1 MVQRVD
7 LGENEIRALRWMIGG
22 EGWCS
27 GFVTSRRNRPRHQ
40 FIEDGCMEGEFGRGS
55 DCDEKGEETPE
66 LLMWRSLI
74 YGLRRSLPSL
84 HGLRRVVR

>member
-27 GFVTSRRNRPRHQ
+27 GFVTRRNRPRHQ
-40 FIEDGCMEGEFGRGS
+40 FIEDGCVEGEFGRGS
-55 DCDEKGEETPE
+55 ARGEKGEE
-66 LLMWRSLI
+66 SLEAANVALT
-74 YGLRRSLPSL
+74 G
-84 HGLRRVVR
+84 